1 MSRTQAQLLIVDP
14 QNDFCDFTD
23 APFPPALPVPGAD
36 ADLRRLAALIRR
48 VGKALSGIT
57 LTLDSHHFLDIGHP
71 GFWSRGD
78 GSAVSPFTTIGAAAL
93 RAGDFLPRRID
104 ARDRVQ
110 AYLDALEAAG
120 RYQHMV
126 WPVHCRIGSWGQGVH
141 AELLA
146 ACDEWSATTQRNV
159 ATVAKG
165 SNPWTE
171 HYSAIRAEVPDPDD
185 RATQGNA
192 ALIER
197 LRAADVLYVGG
208 EAGSHCVRATVEHL
222 VEAFS
227 PRERQRLV
235 LIEDGMSPVAGF
247 AAQQREFLA
256 AMKALG
262 ARVLS
267 SEEVAEELLA
277 VTGR

>member
-1 MSRTQAQLLIVDP
+1 MSRIQAHLLIIDP

-23 APFPPALPVPGAD
+23 APFAPALPVPGAD
-36 ADLRRLAALIRR
+36 ADLKRIATLIRR

-71 GFWSRGD
+71 GFWRKGD
-78 GSAVSPFTTIGAAAL
+78 GAAVPPFTTISAAAL

-110 AYLDALEAAG
+110 TYLDALEATG

-141 AELLA
+141 ADLLA
-146 ACDEWSATTQRNV
+146 ACDEWSAATLCNV

-165 SNPWTE
+165 LNPWTE
-171 HYSAIRAEVPDPDD
+171 HYSAIRAEVPDPNDA
-185 RATQGNA
+185 ATQGNA
-192 ALIER
+192 VLLER
-197 LRAADVLYVGG
+197 LREADVLYVAG
-208 EAGSHCVRATVEHL
+208 EAGSHCVKATVEHL

-256 AMKALG
+256 AMKSLG
-262 ARVLS
+262 ARTLS
-267 SEEVAEELLA
+267 TKEAAEELLA
-277 VTGR
+277 AAGQ